1 MKRSSTLFLKV
12 AVIFIGIPILALC
25 IFLLPQ
31 IANEA
36 IEEAKKGAELA
47 YVVFGLLTI
56 MYVSAIPFY
65 FALYQALRLLSY
77 IDKHQAFSEL
87 SVRALKKI
95 KNCAITIS
103 GLYVVALPLIYII
116 AEWDDA
122 PGLVLIGMVI
132 VGASLVIAVFAAVL
146 QKLLKEAIDIKSE
159 NDLTV

>member
-1 MKRSSTLFLKV
+1 MKQVSTLFLKI

-36 IEEAKKGAELA
+36 IAQASNGAQLG
-47 YVVFGLLTI
+47 YIVLGILIV
-56 MYVSAIPFY
+56 MYIATIPFY
-65 FALYQALRLLSY
+65 FALYQTLKLLSY
-77 IDKHQAFSEL
+77 IDKNQAFSQV
-87 SVRALKKI
+87 SVKSLKKI

-103 GLYVVALPLIYII
+103 GLYVVVLPMFYIV

-122 PGLVLIGMVI
+122 PGLLLIGMVI
-132 VGASLVIAVFAAVL
+132 IGASMIIAVFAAVL
-146 QKLLKEAIDIKSE
+146 QRLLQKAIHIKLE